1 MGFSLSP
8 AVNSIETDLSLYV
21 PNVATST
28 GASVGFFEWG
38 PVEEITLIDSE
49 RTLVSKFGK
58 PDASNFL
65 DWYSSFNF
73 LAYSGSLL
81 AVRVVDDAVALNG
94 AAGESS
100 TTAGTYDS
108 ANSAGL
114 LIKNRDDWDAKAATV
129 ATKQAAF
136 YARYPGAFGNKIKIE
151 AFDSTSYGAASSKS
165 LFSYAPTGD
174 EVFVAVLY
182 AEDGTNYELVEQY
195 YTSKDPAAIDASTQG
210 SNFVGAKIND
220 NSQYIYVDVVDSAG
234 TVSGS
239 LFTGTS
245 GSFTDVNFDGVISSG
260 VDGYAIG
267 SASDNERATGWALF
281 NDTEAVD
288 INLCISGGASTQAG
302 KSILDNVVLN
312 RLDCV
317 VLLSPQSGDVVAN
330 ATPRTAISTTRNSL
344 GSSSYA
350 FMDGNFKYQYDK
362 YNDVYR
368 WVPLNGDIAGL
379 MALTDFNKDAWWSPA
394 GLNRGA
400 IKNAIKLAF
409 NPTKADRDSLYN
421 EGINPVVQF
430 KGDGIVLFG
439 DKTLQSKP
447 SAFDRINVR
456 RLFLVL
462 EKAIATAAKYQLFE
476 FNDRQ
481 TRNAFVNIVEPFLR
495 NIKARRGVYDYRVV
509 ADETNNTPSVIDSN
523 QFVADIFIKPT
534 RAINFIQLNFAAVSS
549 SVTFD
554 EVILNK

>member
-8 AVNSIETDLSLYV
+8 AVNSTETDLSLFV
-21 PNVATST
+21 PNVATSI

-38 PVEEITLIDSE
+38 PVEEVTLVDSE

-73 LAYSGSLL
+73 LAYSGNLQT
-81 AVRVVDDAVALNG
+81 VRVVDTAVALN
-94 AAGESS
+94 AVAGTNQ
-100 TTAGTYDS
+100 TTAGTYDN
-108 ANSAGL
+108 AEAVPA
-114 LIKNRDDWDAKAATV
+114 LIKNIDDYEANAASVTV
-129 ATKQAAF
+129 SNNSF
-136 YARYPGAFGNKIKIE
+136 YAKYPGIFGNNIKVE
-151 AFDSTSYGAASSKS
+151 AFDSTSVATATNKD

-174 EVFVAVLY
+174 EIFVAVLY
-182 AEDGTNYELVEQY
+182 AEDGSTFNVVEQFY
-195 YTSKDPAAIDASTQG
+195 CSKDPSAIDQTTQG
-210 SNFVGAKIND
+210 SNFVADKINQTS
-220 NSQYIYVDVVDSAG
+220 NYININTPALY
-234 TVSGS
+234 SGS
-239 LFTGTS
+239 P
-245 GSFTDVNFDGVISSG
+245 GSYTEVDFDGALTG
-260 VDGYAIG
+260 GLDGYALG
-267 SASDNERATGWALF
+267 SAGDDERAVGWALF
-281 NDTEAVD
+281 NDTEAIEV
-288 INLCISGGASTQAG
+288 NLCISGGASALAG

-317 VLLSPQSGDVVAN
+317 VILSPQSADVVAN
-330 ATPRTAISTTRNSL
+330 VTPTTAISTTRNLL

-368 WVPLNGDIAGL
+368 WVPLNGDIAGI

-400 IKNAIKLAF
+400 IKNAVKLAF
-409 NPTKADRDSLYN
+409 NPSKAQRDTMYN

-481 TRNAFVNIVEPFLR
+481 TRNAFINIVEPFLR
-495 NIKARRGVYDYRVV
+495 NVKARRGVYDYKVV
-509 ADETNNTPSVIDSN
+509 ADETNNDQVVIDNN
-523 QFVADIFIKPT
+523 QFIADIYIKPT
-534 RAINFIQLNFAAVSS
+534 KSINFIQLNFAAVNS

-554 EVILNK
+554 EIIINQ